1 MNLENNKTLFV
12 GLWNPQDKFSKTRHN
27 IGADVLIRFCKK
39 NNLEFKLD
47 KNSIYNFSSAEIN
60 GSNVEIILPMVSMNN
75 SGDALKSYFKY
86 NNKENTE
93 VVVVHD
99 DIDLAFG
106 RLRIKKGSS
115 DGGHNGIKS
124 TNRVLNAD
132 DYYKLKVGVGR
143 PPQGIDPADFVLSK
157 FYNEE
162 MEEVEFLIEDSV
174 DILNTFLKK
183 NCTKQL
189 SSKHI
194 NNLAYSIFEKDR
206 GQTHLPQRLKIIW
219 NKDYINLERY

>member
-1 MNLENNKTLFV
+1 VNPLKRLLRKSPQMNPGNNKTLFV
-12 GLWNPQDKFSKTRHN
+12 GLWNPQDKYLKTRHN
-27 IGADVLIRFCKK
+27 IGADIAIRFCKK

-47 KNSIYNFSSAEIN
+47 KNSIYNFSSTEMN
-60 GSNVEIILPMVSMNN
+60 GTNVEIILPMVSMNN
-75 SGDALKSYFKY
+75 AGDALKSYFKY
-86 NNKENTE
+86 NKKENTE
-93 VVVVHD
+93 VLVIHD

-124 TNRVLNAD
+124 TNRVLNPE

-162 MEEVEFLIEDSV
+162 REEVEFLIEDSV
-174 DILNTFLKK
+174 DILNTFLKDK
-183 NCTKQL
+183 E
-189 SSKHI
+189 
-194 NNLAYSIFEKDR
+194 LAIRNASER
-206 GQTHLPQRLKIIW
+206 RII
-219 NKDYINLERY
+219 DVI

>member
-75 SGDALKSYFKY
+75 SGEALKAYLKY
-86 NNKENTE
+86 SNVEASDIL
-93 VVVVHD
+93 VIHD
-99 DIDLAFG
+99 DIDLGFG
-106 RLRIKKGSS
+106 RLRLKSGSS

-124 TNRVLNAD
+124 INSYLQSNEYFR
-132 DYYKLKVGVGR
+132 LKVGVGR
-143 PPQGIDPADFVLSK
+143 PPKEVNPADFVLSR
-157 FYNEE
+157 FYNNEE
-162 MEEVEFLIEDSV
+162 EEVEFLIEDSV
-174 DILNTFLKK
+174 EIIGMFLK
-183 NCTKQL
+183 
-189 SSKHI
+189 
-194 NNLAYSIFEKDR
+194 DR
-206 GQTHLPQRLKIIW
+206 ESAVKAASERRII
-219 NKDYINLERY
+219 DVI